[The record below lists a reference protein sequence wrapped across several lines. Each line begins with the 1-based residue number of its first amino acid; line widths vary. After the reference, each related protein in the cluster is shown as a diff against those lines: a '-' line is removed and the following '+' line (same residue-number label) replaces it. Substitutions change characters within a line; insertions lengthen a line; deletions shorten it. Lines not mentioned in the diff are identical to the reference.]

1 MTPER
6 WKQVE
11 ALYHEA
17 LARAPADRAAFLAA
31 ACPGDEA
38 LRRNVESLLLES
50 ESDDGFL
57 TKPALAIPLLQT
69 SADPGAMVGRSLA
82 GYELQAL
89 LGAGGMG
96 EVYRARDGKLG
107 REVAIKIL

>member
-6 WKQVE
+6 WNQIE

-17 LARAPADRAAFLAA
+17 RAKPPAKRASFLAVT
-31 ACPGDEA
+31 CPDDEA
-38 LRRNVESLLLES
+38 LRRNVESLLRES
-50 ESDDGFL
+50 ASDDGFL
-57 TKPALAIPLLQT
+57 AEPALAIPSSLET
-69 SADPGAMVGRSLA
+69 HPAPGAMAGRSLA

-96 EVYRARDGKLG
+96 EVYRARD
-107 REVAIKIL
+107 A